1 MCGRRKTNAFLAC
14 RRSAAKDG
22 NAIST
27 APAAAGTAS
36 LQGGQ
41 PVIHTEDL
49 TKVYAGTDFA
59 AVDKL
64 NLDVQAGE
72 IFGLLGPNGAGKT
85 TTAGMLTT
93 RVVPTSGRAL
103 LAGIDVA
110 AHPALAKQ
118 VSGIVSQQNTLDR
131 QLTVWENLYFHG
143 RLFGIGAR
151 DSRRIADELLAQFQL
166 SKWAK
171 ASVYAL
177 SGGMA
182 QRLMVARAI
191 FHRPSVLFLD
201 EPTAGLDPQ
210 SRLALWD
217 LLGELH
223 QQGQTIMLTTHYME
237 EADQLCDRVAI
248 MDHGRILALDTPA
261 ALKQSIGADTVVT
274 IKAAGDLARLAEL
287 ISADV
292 EGVTRTR
299 QADGALQ
306 LHVQGSDRLIP
317 RIVLVAEKA
326 GYDLADLSVAEPT
339 LETVFI
345 NLTGKELRE
354 D

>member
-1 MCGRRKTNAFLAC
+1 M
-14 RRSAAKDG
+14 
-22 NAIST
+22 ST
-27 APAAAGTAS
+27 APAQAS
-36 LQGGQ
+36 RTEADTEDG
-41 PVIHTEDL
+41 VIHTEDL

-64 NLDVQAGE
+64 NLDVRAGE

-93 RVVPTSGRAL
+93 RVVPTSGRAF
-103 LAGIDVA
+103 LAGVDVA

-118 VSGIVSQQNTLDR
+118 LSGIVSQQNTLDR
-131 QLTVWENLYFHG
+131 QLSVFENLYFHG
-143 RLFGIGAR
+143 RLFGIGAKE
-151 DSRRIADELLAQFQL
+151 SRQIATELLEQFQL
-166 SKWAK
+166 SRWAK

-223 QQGQTIMLTTHYME
+223 NEGQTILLTTHYME
-237 EADQLCDRVAI
+237 EADRLCQRVAI

-261 ALKQSIGADTVVT
+261 ALKESIGADTIVT
-274 IKAAGDLARLAEL
+274 VKTTGDPGQLADLLSR
-287 ISADV
+287 DV

-299 QADGALQ
+299 VAG
-306 LHVQGSDRLIP
+306 DRLELHMQAGDRLVP
-317 RIVLVAEKA
+317 RIVLAAEGH
-326 GYDLADLSVAEPT
+326 GYDLVDVSIAEPT

-345 NLTGKELRE
+345 NLTGRELRE
-354 D
+354 E

>member
-1 MCGRRKTNAFLAC
+1 M
-14 RRSAAKDG
+14 
-22 NAIST
+22 ST
-27 APAAAGTAS
+27 AAASAS
-36 LQGGQ
+36 RAEADTEDG
-41 PVIHTEDL
+41 VIHTEDL

-64 NLDVQAGE
+64 NLDVRAGE

-93 RVVPTSGRAL
+93 RVVPTSGRAF
-103 LAGIDVA
+103 LAGVDVA

-118 VSGIVSQQNTLDR
+118 LSGIVSQQNTLDR
-131 QLTVWENLYFHG
+131 QLSVFENLYFHG
-143 RLFGIGAR
+143 RLFGIGAKA
-151 DSRRIADELLAQFQL
+151 SRQIATDLLEQFQL
-166 SKWAK
+166 SRWAK

-223 QQGQTIMLTTHYME
+223 DQGQTILLTTHYME
-237 EADQLCDRVAI
+237 EADRLCQRVAI

-261 ALKQSIGADTVVT
+261 ALKEGIGADTIVT
-274 IKAAGDLARLAEL
+274 VKTTGDPGRLAEL
-287 ISADV
+287 LGRDV

-299 QADGALQ
+299 VAGDRVELHMQAG
-306 LHVQGSDRLIP
+306 DRLVP
-317 RIVLVAEKA
+317 RIVLSAE
-326 GYDLADLSVAEPT
+326 GNGFDLSDVSIAEPS

-345 NLTGKELRE
+345 NLTGRELRE
-354 D
+354 E

>member
-1 MCGRRKTNAFLAC
+1 M
-14 RRSAAKDG
+14 
-22 NAIST
+22 ST
-27 APAAAGTAS
+27 AEAS
-36 LQGGQ
+36 ASRAEADTEDG
-41 PVIHTEDL
+41 VIHTEDL

-64 NLDVQAGE
+64 NLDVRAGE

-93 RVVPTSGRAL
+93 RVVPTSGRAF
-103 LAGIDVA
+103 LAGVDVA

-118 VSGIVSQQNTLDR
+118 LSGIVSQQNTLDR
-131 QLTVWENLYFHG
+131 QLSVFENLYFHG
-143 RLFGIGAR
+143 RLFGIGAKA
-151 DSRRIADELLAQFQL
+151 SRQIATDLLEQFQL
-166 SKWAK
+166 SRWAK

-223 QQGQTIMLTTHYME
+223 DEGQTILLTTHYME
-237 EADQLCDRVAI
+237 EADRLCQRVAI

-261 ALKQSIGADTVVT
+261 ALKESIGADTIVT
-274 IKAAGDLARLAEL
+274 VKTTGDPGRLAEL
-287 ISADV
+287 LGRDV

-299 QADGALQ
+299 VAGDRVELHMQAG
-306 LHVQGSDRLIP
+306 DRLVP
-317 RIVLVAEKA
+317 RIVLSAE
-326 GYDLADLSVAEPT
+326 GNGFDLSDVSIAEPS

-345 NLTGKELRE
+345 NLTGRELRE
-354 D
+354 E

>member
-1 MCGRRKTNAFLAC
+1 VVSDVA
-14 RRSAAKDG
+14 
-22 NAIST
+22 
-27 APAAAGTAS
+27 
-36 LQGGQ
+36 
-41 PVIHTEDL
+41 VIHTEDL
-49 TKVYAGTDFA
+49 SKVYPGADFA

-64 NLDVQAGE
+64 NLDVRAGE

-110 AHPALAKQ
+110 THPALAKQ
-118 VSGIVSQQNTLDR
+118 LSGIVSQQNTLDR

-143 RLFGIGAR
+143 RLFGMGAR
-151 DSRRIADELLAQFQL
+151 ESRRIASELLEQFQL
-166 SKWAK
+166 SRWAK

-223 QQGQTIMLTTHYME
+223 QAGQTILLTTHYME

-261 ALKQSIGADTVVT
+261 ALKLSIGADTVVT
-274 IKAAGDLARLAEL
+274 MTTTGDAAKLAEL
-287 ISADV
+287 LGREI
-292 EGVTRTR
+292 EGVTRSRLTDPGPG
-299 QADGALQ
+299 QAGTDQHGRGLHGVE
-306 LHVQGSDRLIP
+306 LHVQGRERLIP
-317 RIVLVAEKA
+317 RIVLAAET
-326 GYDLADLSVAEPT
+326 GGFDLADLSVAEPS

-345 NLTGKELRE
+345 NLTGKELR

>member
-1 MCGRRKTNAFLAC
+1 MASNQA
-14 RRSAAKDG
+14 
-22 NAIST
+22 ST
-27 APAAAGTAS
+27 AAS
-36 LQGGQ
+36 TGA
-41 PVIHTEDL
+41 VIHTEDL
-49 TKVYAGTDFA
+49 TKVYPGTDFA
-59 AVDKL
+59 AVDHL

-93 RVVPTSGRAL
+93 RVVPTGGRAL
-103 LAGIDVA
+103 IAGVDVK
-110 AHPALAKQ
+110 AHPALVKQ
-118 VSGIVSQQNTLDR
+118 LTGIVSQQNTLDR
-131 QLTVWENLYFHG
+131 QLTVEENLYFHG
-143 RLFGIGAR
+143 RLFGMGAKV
-151 DSRRIADELLAQFQL
+151 SKQTAAELLEQFQL
-166 SKWAK
+166 SRWAK

-223 QQGQTIMLTTHYME
+223 EAGQTILLTTHYME
-237 EADQLCDRVAI
+237 EADRLCQRVAI
-248 MDHGRILALDTPA
+248 MDHGKILALDTPA
-261 ALKQSIGADTVVT
+261 ALKGSTGADTIVT
-274 IKAAGDLARLAEL
+274 VRTTGDLAKLGEL
-287 ISADV
+287 LSGDV
-292 EGVTRTR
+292 DGVTRTR
-299 QADGALQ
+299 TTSDPNTGD
-306 LHVQGSDRLIP
+306 DRLELHISGGDRLVP
-317 RIVLVAEKA
+317 RIVLAAER
-326 GYDLADLSVAEPT
+326 GGFELLDVSIAEPS

-345 NLTGKELRE
+345 SLTGKELR